1 MTEHS
6 FFQDLAMLMSVVGFV
21 AVVFSRLGWPKVLG
35 YILAGVLM
43 SEHTWGGSFLN
54 DVDTVRVVG
63 QLGIVFLMFGMGLSF
78 SPKDMRSLRAVALPT
93 ALFDTLVMTWLGYTV
108 GTKFF
113 GWSPVQSVFLG
124 VAICDSATTM
134 LAKVLDEMGWM
145 RRQFAKYALG
155 TSVCEDIICVGAL
168 AVVTGFAHG
177 GKMSA
182 GAFLLSL
189 GGLALFFLTVLVFGF
204 ILVPRL
210 LKSVSARKDD
220 EALVLALLGVCF
232 FISYFAYQFEFS
244 LALGAFLVGL
254 LGSVSD
260 VRQRLGVLADPLK
273 SMFSAMFFVSIGL
286 LVDPAALWAY
296 LPQILVVSAVV
307 VFGKLFNV
315 TVASLATG
323 LDVKT
328 AVQTGFSLAQIG
340 EFAFMVAIIY
350 ANLFNNAD
358 DPMFQIAVGASL
370 LTTLLNPWMV
380 KVSEKVGDFAVRRMP
395 DRVKSGLASYRAWLD
410 KISSSN
416 GSPTFA
422 RLKAS
427 AIRLGVYAVL
437 ILSVSVICSMLHTFD
452 YSRFSTFFERHDR
465 LFFFFAANI
474 FAVSLMPLVFLS
486 ARALG
491 DEVALVLTGDGN
503 ARWQLSMR
511 QLIVFA
517 VAAAVLVLFF
527 VEWTLVNVSVLPLP
541 TRLQGVS
548 TLVILAAG
556 IFGWR
561 FFVRTGRRATQRFH
575 EALTAEER
583 RESLART
590 MTITVPEGA
599 VQNLRLGPDS
609 PAIGETVVT
618 LNIRAKTGATVVSVQ
633 RDGAVVR
640 NVGPDWEFRI
650 GDVVVAIGDP
660 PQIAALKDLL
670 GVTG

>member
-1 MTEHS
+1 MSEHS
-6 FFQDLAMLMSVVGFV
+6 FFQDLAMLMSVVGFS

-43 SEHTWGGSFLN
+43 SEHTWGGSLLN

-78 SPKDMRSLRAVALPT
+78 SPKDMRSLRSVALPT
-93 ALFDTLVMTWLGYTV
+93 AVFDTVVMVWLGYAV
-108 GTKFF
+108 GTRVF
-113 GWSPVQSVFLG
+113 GWSPVRSVFLG

-155 TSVCEDIICVGAL
+155 TSVCEDIVCVGAI
-168 AVVTGFAHG
+168 AVVTGFANG
-177 GKMSA
+177 VKMSV

-204 ILVPRL
+204 IFVPRL
-210 LKSVSARKDD
+210 LKSVSGRKDD

-260 VRQRLGVLADPLK
+260 VRQRIGALADPLK

-286 LVDPAALWAY
+286 LVDPAAIWSHM
-296 LPQILVVSAVV
+296 PQILVVSAVV
-307 VFGKLFNV
+307 MAGKCINV
-315 TVASLATG
+315 TAALVATG

-328 AVQTGFSLAQIG
+328 AVQAGFSLAQIG

-350 ANLFNNAD
+350 ANLFNGAG

-370 LTTLLNPWMV
+370 LTTMLNPLMV
-380 KVSEKVGDFAVRRMP
+380 KASERVGDLAVRRMP
-395 DRVKSGLASYRAWLD
+395 DRIRGALASYRAWIE
-410 KISSSN
+410 KIRSSD

-422 RLKAS
+422 RLKSS
-427 AIRLGVYAVL
+427 AIRLCVYAVL

-465 LFFFFAANI
+465 IFFFFAANI
-474 FAVSLMPLVFLS
+474 FAVSLLPLVLTS
-486 ARALG
+486 ARSLG
-491 DEVALVLTGDGN
+491 EEAGLVLTGDGN
-503 ARWQLSMR
+503 ARWQVSMR
-511 QLIVFA
+511 QLIAFV
-517 VAAAVLVLFF
+517 VVAAVLVLFF
-527 VEWTLVNVSVLPLP
+527 VEWTLVNVSVLPVP
-541 TRLQGVS
+541 ARLQGVA
-548 TLVILAAG
+548 TVAVLAAG
-556 IFGWR
+556 VLGWR
-561 FFVRTGRRATQRFH
+561 FFVKAGRRATQRFQ
-575 EALTAEER
+575 EALTVEER
-583 RESLART
+583 RESIART

-599 VQNLRLGPDS
+599 VQQLRLGPDS

-633 RDGAVVR
+633 RGGVMTR

-650 GDVVVAIGDP
+650 GDIVVAIGDSS
-660 PQIAALKDLL
+660 QIAALKDLL